1 MEGRGGVDEVVIEMV
16 GRWRGGD
23 GDVLYES
30 RGRNVEC
37 MKTAKEMG
45 CSHALVLCNS
55 ISDD

>member
-1 MEGRGGVDEVVIEMV
+1 MGWM
-16 GRWRGGD
+16 RWLLRWWGD